1 MDFKRILLLLV
12 SAVFLMASAGCIFS
26 PEDDEGGGGGGT
38 PDLAPALTQA
48 ELMVQLED
56 VYEDMN
62 YSGYTQIL
70 DPAFKMILKPETIDE
85 FGLENDYFTYDE
97 DTRIMEKM
105 FSGDP
110 AGEDVP
116 GITSISVLHL
126 INMTPWEDSQNAEF
140 PDASWAKYDVHFE
153 FWQGSGDARQKMT
166 VTGEIEF
173 YLSSTPITY
182 EGKERL
188 QFKMVGQVD
197 LTEG

>member
-1 MDFKRILLLLV
+1 MVFKRILLLLG
-12 SAVFLMASAGCIFS
+12 SAVFLMAAAGCIFS
-26 PEDDEGGGGGGT
+26 PEDDTGGGGGGT
-38 PDLAPALTQA
+38 TELPPALTQA
-48 ELMVQLED
+48 ELMVQMVQ
-56 VYEDMN
+56 VYEGMD
-62 YSGYTQIL
+62 YQGYTQIL

-85 FGLENDYFTYDE
+85 FGLDNEYFTYDE
-97 DTRIMEKM
+97 DILIMEKM

-126 INMTPWEDSQNAEF
+126 INMTPWEESQNTEF
-140 PDASWAKYDVHFE
+140 PDATWAKYDIHFE

-166 VTGEIEF
+166 VTGEIDF

-197 LTEG
+197 RTEG